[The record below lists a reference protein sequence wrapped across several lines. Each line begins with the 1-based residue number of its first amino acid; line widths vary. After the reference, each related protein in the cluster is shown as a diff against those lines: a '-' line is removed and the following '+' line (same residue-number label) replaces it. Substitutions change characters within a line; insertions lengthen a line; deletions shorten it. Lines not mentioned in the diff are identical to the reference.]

1 MRHTLIAG
9 LVAASLPASAL
20 AGAKVEINDDASLD
34 LGFRLQSQMIQ
45 YDSDAV
51 ADSRDYKIRRGRLRL
66 GATVHEKVSLFMQ
79 TEFAEGPG
87 AGGDARVI
95 DAFIKYK
102 LDDWAQ
108 VIAGENMAPSLRQ
121 STTSSGGLMAIDRTG
136 LVYKDL
142 TWGARAVG
150 AFTNQVLPETDS
162 GLGGDVGVR
171 DMGLTLFGSGSLSDS
186 THLKY
191 YVGTYDGAST
201 NNDSER
207 YTARVQ
213 MNFGDP
219 EPGYYNLTTYHGGKE
234 TFGIGLAMDAQDEV
248 AEAAIDGNSPAEWH
262 DYELMTADLFLEQP
276 MGPGALS
283 AEAGWMDLDLGGG
296 NEHFVNS
303 DGAVM
308 DGEDDRPYSAT
319 VDRVQGSGYY
329 AQAGYTVGDW
339 QPWVAHE
346 SWGSDADQDRGSYDA
361 TRVGITYLI
370 DGHNANIKAGFE
382 QTKAENAIEENKHGG
397 EDTINAFVLG
407 GYITY

>member
-51 ADSRDYKIRRGRLRL
+51 AESRDYKVRRGRIRL
-66 GATVHEKVSLFMQ
+66 GASVHEKVSLFMQ
-79 TEFAEGPG
+79 TEFAENETGIG
-87 AGGDARVI
+87 ADARVI
-95 DAFIKYK
+95 DAFIKYQV
-102 LDDWAQ
+102 DDWAQ
-108 VIAGENMAPSLRQ
+108 VIAGQNMAPSLRHA
-121 STTSSGGLMAIDRTG
+121 TTSSGGLMAIDRTG

-150 AFTNQVLPETDS
+150 SFTNQVLPETDS
-162 GLGGDVGVR
+162 GLGSAVGVR
-171 DMGLTLFGSGSLSDS
+171 DMGLTLFGSGSLAEN

-191 YVGTYDGAST
+191 YVGTYDGART

-207 YTARVQ
+207 YTGRVQ
-213 MNFGDP
+213 VNFGDD
-219 EPGYYNLTTYHGGKE
+219 EAGYYNLTTYHGGKE
-234 TFGIGLAMDAQDEV
+234 TVGVGLAMDSQSDVAQAD
-248 AEAAIDGNSPAEWH
+248 DGEWR
-262 DYELMTADLFLEQP
+262 DYELVTADLFLEQP
-276 MGPGALS
+276 VGPGALT

-296 NEHFVNS
+296 ATALQNADGDS
-303 DGAVM
+303 LDGANI
-308 DGEDDRPYSAT
+308 DRA
-319 VDRVQGSGYY
+319 QGSGYY
-329 AQAGYTVGDW
+329 AQTGYTVGDW

-346 SWGSDADQDRGSYDA
+346 SWGSDADQDWGSYDA
-361 TRVGITYLI
+361 TRLGITYLI

-382 QTKAENAIEENKHGG
+382 QTTAENAIKPDVSSS

>member
-9 LVAASLPASAL
+9 LVAATLPASAL

-34 LGFRLQSQMIQ
+34 LGFRLQSQMVQ

-51 ADSRDYKIRRGRLRL
+51 AQSRDYKIRRGRIRL

-79 TEFAEGPG
+79 TEFSEGAG

-95 DAFIKYK
+95 DAFIKYQ

-108 VIAGENMAPSLRQ
+108 VITGENMAPSLRQ

-142 TWGARAVG
+142 TWGTRARG
-150 AFTNQVLPETDS
+150 AFTNQALPETGA
-162 GLGGDVGVR
+162 GLGGAVGVR

-201 NNDSER
+201 NNDTER

-213 MNFGDP
+213 MNFGDA
-219 EPGYYNLTTYHGGKE
+219 EAGYYNLTTYHGGKE
-234 TFGIGLAMDAQDEV
+234 TVGIGLAMDAQDEV
-248 AEAAIDGNSPAEWH
+248 AQDSADDWR
-262 DYELMTADLFLEQP
+262 DYELMTADVFVEQP
-276 MGPGALS
+276 VGAGALS

-296 NEHFVNS
+296 TETFEE
-303 DGAVM
+303 DGTPLGA
-308 DGEDDRPYSAT
+308 AI
-319 VDRVQGSGYY
+319 DRVQGSGYY

-346 SWGSDADQDRGSYDA
+346 SWGSDADQDWGSYAA
-361 TRVGITYLI
+361 TRVGLTYLI
-370 DGHNANIKAGFE
+370 DGHNANIKVGYE
-382 QTKAENAIEENKHGG
+382 QLTAENAIQQNANGG
-397 EDTINAFVLG
+397 EDSIGTFLLG

>member
-9 LVAASLPASAL
+9 LVAATLPASAL

-51 ADSRDYKIRRGRLRL
+51 AESRDYKIRRGRIRL
-66 GATVHEKVSLFMQ
+66 GASVHEKVSLFMQ
-79 TEFAEGPG
+79 TEFAEGTGTG
-87 AGGDARVI
+87 ADARVI

-108 VIAGENMAPSLRQ
+108 VITGENMAPSLRQ

-142 TWGARAVG
+142 TWGTRARG
-150 AFTNQVLPETDS
+150 AFTNQALPETGA
-162 GLGGDVGVR
+162 GLGGAVDVR

-201 NNDSER
+201 NNDTER

-213 MNFGDP
+213 MNFGDA
-219 EPGYYNLTTYHGGKE
+219 EAGYYNLTTYHGGKE
-234 TFGIGLAMDAQDEV
+234 TFGVGLAMDSQDEV
-248 AEAAIDGNSPAEWH
+248 AQDSTGDWR
-262 DYELMTADLFLEQP
+262 DYELVTADLFVEQP
-276 MGPGALS
+276 IGSGALS

-296 NEHFVNS
+296 TETFEEGGNPL
-303 DGAVM
+303 GA
-308 DGEDDRPYSAT
+308 AI
-319 VDRVQGSGYY
+319 DRVQGSGYY

-346 SWGSDADQDRGSYDA
+346 SWGSDADQDWGSYA
-361 TRVGITYLI
+361 ASRVGVTYLI
-370 DGHNANIKAGFE
+370 DGHNANIKVGYE
-382 QTKAENAIEENKHGG
+382 QLTAENAIEEGANGG
-397 EDTINAFVLG
+397 EDSIGTFILG